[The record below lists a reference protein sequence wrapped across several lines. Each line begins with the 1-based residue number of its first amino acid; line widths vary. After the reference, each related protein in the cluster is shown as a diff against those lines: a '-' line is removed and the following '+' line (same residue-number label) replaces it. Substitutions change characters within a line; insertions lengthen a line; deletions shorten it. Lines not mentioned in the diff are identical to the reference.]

1 MQMQIDLRHVD
12 ATPEINA
19 YWEVTLAVPTFDGPR
34 EIVRCF
40 AYGPAH
46 YHDEAREALT
56 SSIAALDAA
65 EDYIRGVKDTL
76 NLMRRGGVDRTGLNP
91 LQARRL
97 AGQIDDEGEG

>member
-1 MQMQIDLRHVD
+1 MQMQVDLRHVD

-46 YHDEAREALT
+46 YHDEAREAH
-56 SSIAALDAA
+56 DAA
-65 EDYIRGVKDTL
+65 EDYMRGVKDTIDL
-76 NLMRRGGVDRTGLNP
+76 IRRGGVDRTGLNP

-97 AGQIDDEGEG
+97 ARFIDDEGEG